1 MNSPQEQSHDALHD
15 HALEHAHEDP
25 HVVTQAQLKR
35 ERLRFTNF
43 QFGRTPQGTCSA
55 EVELEWLEGQRV
67 SGRAEGTSSAM
78 GDLRVA
84 ADAALNAIRRF
95 SEGAL
100 DLELVGVKALR
111 VFDANVV
118 IVAIS
123 RRGEPTARLLGCY
136 LAEADPI
143 RASVI
148 AVLNATNRIL
158 GNFIATR

>member
-1 MNSPQEQSHDALHD
+1 MNSSSPEASNDA
-15 HALEHAHEDP
+15 AK
-25 HVVTQAQLKR
+25 VVTQAELKR
-35 ERLRFTNF
+35 ERLRFTDF
-43 QFGRTPQGTCSA
+43 KFGRTPQGTCSA

-67 SGRAEGTSSAM
+67 KGRAEGTSSAM

-84 ADAALNAIRRF
+84 ADAALNAIRTF

-123 RRGEPTARLLGCY
+123 KRGDATARLLGCY

>member
-1 MNSPQEQSHDALHD
+1 MNHSTGPLEDD
-15 HALEHAHEDP
+15 HN
-25 HVVTQAQLKR
+25 VVSQQQLRR

-43 QFGRTPQGTCSA
+43 SFGRTPQGTCAA

-67 SGRAEGTSSAM
+67 KGRAEGTSSAM

-84 ADAALNAIRRF
+84 AEAALQAIRNF
-95 SEGAL
+95 SEGEL
-100 DLELVGVKALR
+100 DLEIIGVKALR

-118 IVAIS
+118 IVAVAK
-123 RRGEPTARLLGCY
+123 RGETTTRLLGCY

-148 AVLNATNRIL
+148 AVLNATNRVL

>member
-1 MNSPQEQSHDALHD
+1 MNPPPEQSIDDQA
-15 HALEHAHEDP
+15 
-25 HVVTQAQLKR
+25 VVTQAQLKR

-43 QFGRTPQGTCSA
+43 QFGRTPQGNCHA

-67 SGRAEGTSSAM
+67 KGKAEGTSSAM
-78 GDLRVA
+78 GDLRVSA
-84 ADAALNAIRRF
+84 EAALNAIRTF

-123 RRGEPTARLLGCY
+123 RRGDATARLLGCY

>member
-1 MNSPQEQSHDALHD
+1 MNEPI
-15 HALEHAHEDP
+15 EHAHARTADGP
-25 HVVTQAQLKR
+25 SVVTQAQLKR

-43 QFGRTPQGTCSA
+43 QFGRTPQGACSA
-55 EVELEWLEGQRV
+55 EVELEWLNGQRV
-67 SGRAEGTSSAM
+67 KGRAEGTSSAM

-84 ADAALNAIRRF
+84 ADAALQAIREF

-123 RRGEPTARLLGCY
+123 RRGDATARLLGCY